1 MSETAVLSIE
11 EAVAGGLGRSVTV
24 GAFSTGIVGGGAGT
38 ILLIDEPDLIIGVP
52 ANVCIRPL
60 RISAQV
66 QAGAI
71 GTDADETEIL
81 VAVDSLGLWT
91 GDGTSTP
98 EQPSNMR
105 SDLDKGSACRVGS
118 AVTGAI
124 TTTPGFAVGAA
135 ADPVLDMELAR
146 AVLHVD
152 LASAAGVLDNSVKLL
167 YEPKHPIYI
176 VGPATLLVYTGATVA
191 TVGGFVQASWVEGT
205 TAQLVGAV

>member
-1 MSETAVLSIE
+1 MSVLTIE
-11 EAVAGGLGRSVTV
+11 EAIAGGMGRSVTV
-24 GAFSTGIVGGGAGT
+24 GAFSGGIVGGGAGT
-38 ILLIDEPDLIIGVP
+38 VLLIDEPDLIIGVP

-81 VAVDSLGLWT
+81 FAVDSLGLWS
-91 GDGTSTP
+91 GDGTSTA

-105 SDLDKGSACRVGS
+105 TDLDKGSACRVGS

-135 ADPVLDMELAR
+135 ADPVLDLELAR
-146 AVLHVD
+146 AVLHFD
-152 LASAAGVLDNSVKLL
+152 LATAAGQNKNSVELL

-176 VGPATLLVYTGATVA
+176 VGPATLCVFTGGTVA
-191 TVGGFVQASWVEGT
+191 TVGGFTQASWIEGT
-205 TAQLVGAV
+205 TAQLVGAI